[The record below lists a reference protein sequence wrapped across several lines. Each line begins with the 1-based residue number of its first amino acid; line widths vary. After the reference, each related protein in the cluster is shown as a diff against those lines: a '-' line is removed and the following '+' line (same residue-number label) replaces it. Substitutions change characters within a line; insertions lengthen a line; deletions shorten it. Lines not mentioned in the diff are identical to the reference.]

1 MLNREKHKYRAHFR
15 RHDDV
20 QGLYSVAIEG
30 SVNAS
35 GRPNYVGVNINER
48 VCNCGQWSVDG
59 LSCVHAH
66 AACHYVSRVA
76 DGFVPEK
83 FAISKYI
90 FCYEGII
97 MPLLEE
103 EYWPPTTFHYFP
115 PDVSVVVNRPGRC
128 QMSRIPNEMDLDNR
142 RCAKAATTLTAGCQA
157 RDSRLSVSWQPADPA
172 GHSYFLRSSYFFL
185 LVEKAVLD
193 SDFERVDVSRLAS
206 LDGHDSD
213 SVVFDR
219 PDSDS
224 VVLNTMNSLGG

>member
-35 GRPNYVGVNINER
+35 GRPNYVGVNINKR
-48 VCNCGQWSVDG
+48 VCNCDQWSVDG

-103 EYWPPTTFHYFP
+103 EYWPLTTFHCFP
-115 PDVSVVVNRPGRC
+115 PDVSVVVNRPGRR
-128 QMSRIPNEMDLDNR
+128 QMSRIPNEMDLDNC
-142 RCAKAATTLTAGCQA
+142 RCA
-157 RDSRLSVSWQPADPA
+157 
-172 GHSYFLRSSYFFL
+172 YFLRSSYFFL

-213 SVVFDR
+213 SIVFDR

-224 VVLNTMNSLGG
+224 VVLNTLNSLGG